1 MRKGFL
7 VLLFSHFLILSA
19 AAQKTLAD
27 YSIVDDCS
35 FEAVGFEADL
45 APLFDKNDL
54 TVFEL
59 PQLSGTE
66 EIIIKAR
73 RPYVMKGFSVVSAD
87 DANRDLKQLQMLGSV
102 DGETWQNIRTYSLS
116 FTGRYRE
123 RQINGGPATAFTAF
137 KLVLKNATGNEGV
150 RIADFQLL
158 GHPQVDDENI
168 ANPQNGTISG
178 SAKAGSIANLI
189 DNDPKTMA
197 QIQNADRQM
206 IDNFNGETRYNG
218 LQNAWFQYE
227 FNEPTV
233 ISGYALGLTSSSQ
246 RDMRPN
252 CWELLASNDAQ
263 QWVTLDIQ
271 HNAASMAIDYYEQR
285 YEAPPTAPQA
295 PPTAPEG
302 ASLPW
307 RQGLPAFEAPSGAEG
322 GASGASWA
330 SFVADR
336 MMDFCEQQLERK
348 QGTNGTYWICDWAVD
363 PQKRNEDWGGYWWA
377 AHAVDNYVDR
387 YNRLQQSAI
396 LTKLTRLVNGT
407 RIRNGNTLINHF
419 YDDME
424 WMALA
429 LLRACDANATL
440 NHQYLTQVKTLF
452 NDIIGGWSDVDGGGI
467 HWNKNKTG
475 DGRYKTSCSNAPAII
490 LAARLYQHTE
500 EQKYLDWALRI
511 YEYMYSHNRFPD
523 GVIKDNATNE
533 DHEVTF
539 SYNQGTWVGGLL
551 ELYKITGEEHYRQTA
566 TDLLDLLLFG
576 KWYSPKGI
584 MNERQNYNQD
594 DGGMFKGIFI
604 RYLAQWILSGCLD
617 TDRQVRY
624 TTWLLQQARS
634 AELAALDKTWFIIN
648 PYWTRQ
654 YDINNDVHDTS
665 RQQTGLMLFEAVDEL
680 RRAGL
685 LTDDYRV
692 INPNAGKPY
701 RYYRLVIT
709 ETQNS
714 GSIMLGA
721 WKLFGEEAS
730 GIRDINPDTTNSR
743 ERGLLSHG
751 SRYFDLQGRPV
762 AQPSTVTHPLY
773 INNGKKYITK

>member
-1 MRKGFL
+1 MRKRVIEITNNEAVKRTL
-7 VLLFSHFLILSA
+7 AYLSFIIFHLSFNSV
-19 AAQKTLAD
+19 AAQKTLSD
-27 YSIVDDCS
+27 YSIVDNCS
-35 FEAVGFEADL
+35 YEAVGFEADL
-45 APLFDKNDL
+45 TPLFDKNDL
-54 TVFEL
+54 TVFEI

-66 EIIIKAR
+66 EIILKAR

-87 DANRDLKQLQMLGSV
+87 DANRDLKQLQLLGST
-102 DGETWQNIRTYSLS
+102 DGETWQNIRTYTLS
-116 FTGRYRE
+116 YTGRYRD
-123 RQINGGPATAFTAF
+123 RLVNGGPATAFTAF
-137 KLVLKNATGNEGV
+137 KLVLKGASGTEGV

-168 ANPQNGTISG
+168 ANSQNGTISG
-178 SAKAGSIANLI
+178 SAKAGSINYLI
-189 DNDPKTMA
+189 DNDLKTMA

-252 CWELLASNDAQ
+252 FWELLASNDGEH
-263 QWVTLDIQ
+263 WVTLDLQ
-271 HNAASMAIDYYEQR
+271 HNAASMAVDYYEQR
-285 YEAPPTAPQA
+285 YAIEAPPSAPA
-295 PPTAPEG
+295 G
-302 ASLPW
+302 ATIAGKPFL
-307 RQGLPAFEAPSGAEG
+307 QGNVAPSGAEG
-322 GASGASWA
+322 GASWA
-330 SFVADR
+330 SYVADR

-348 QGTNGTYWICDWAVD
+348 QSTNGTYWICGWAVD
-363 PQKRNEDWGGYWWA
+363 PAKRNEDWGGYWWA
-377 AHAVDNYVDR
+377 AHGVDNYVDR
-387 YNRLQQSAI
+387 YNRTQQSSV
-396 LTKLTRLVNGT
+396 LTKLTHLVNGT

-452 NDIIGGWSDVDGGGI
+452 NDIVKGWDDVDGGGI
-467 HWNKNKTG
+467 HWNKNING
-475 DGRYKTSCSNAPAII
+475 DGATKNACSNCPAMI

-500 EQKYLDWALRI
+500 DQQYLDWAIRI
-511 YEYMYSHNRFPD
+511 YEYMRDHCRFPD
-523 GVIKDNATNE
+523 GVMKDTPQNNN
-533 DHEVTF
+533 HEVTF

-566 TDLLDLLLFG
+566 TDLMDLLLFG

-594 DGGMFKGIFI
+594 DGGLFKGIFI

-617 TDRQVRY
+617 ADHQVRY
-624 TTWLLQQARS
+624 TKWLLDQARS
-634 AELAALDKTWFIIN
+634 AELAALDKTWFIVN
-648 PYWTRQ
+648 PYWTQQ
-654 YDINNDVHDTS
+654 YNINHAVHDTS

-685 LTDDYRV
+685 LTDDYAL

-714 GSIMLGA
+714 GDIMLGA
-721 WKLFGEEAS
+721 WRLFGNETN
-730 GIRDINPDTTNSR
+730 GVNPVKYGALPAYPSTPFN
-743 ERGLLSHG
+743 
-751 SRYFDLQGRPV
+751 LQGRPV
-762 AQPSTVTHPLY
+762 SHRSPLTSHLF
-773 INNGKKYITK
+773 ISNGKKYIKQ